1 MHQPHVIRLLQYVS
15 LFLKA
20 SGHIGSP
27 VGTLLKEV
35 FSGGP
40 TISLKI
46 KEEQVVQ
53 MMHLVFAR
61 DDRERVNATGLR
73 IDGKMTMILALQ
85 ELAKVTTVVSECL
98 LNYRKNIFV

>member
-1 MHQPHVIRLLQYVS
+1 MNRIGTWFFITELYQLHVIRLLQYVS

-27 VGTLLKEV
+27 VGTLLKEI

-40 TISLKI
+40 MISLKI

-61 DDRERVNATGLR
+61 DDRERANATGLR

-85 ELAKVTTVVSECL
+85 ELAKVL
-98 LNYRKNIFV
+98 L